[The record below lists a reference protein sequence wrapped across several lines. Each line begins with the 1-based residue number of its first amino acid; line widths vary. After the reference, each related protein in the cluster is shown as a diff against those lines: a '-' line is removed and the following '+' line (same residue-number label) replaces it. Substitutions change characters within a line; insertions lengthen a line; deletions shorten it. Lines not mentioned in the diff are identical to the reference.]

1 MCYHFSLQKSVLLFF
16 NVAASTKNYVIH
28 SLIMLMIMWEHLKA
42 LANKMDSSSST
53 TIQERDFLSYLK
65 NVAYVSQ
72 RGL

>member
-1 MCYHFSLQKSVLLFF
+1 MCYHFSLQKSVLLFL

-28 SLIMLMIMWEHLKA
+28 SLIMIMWEHLKA

-53 TIQERDFLSYLK
+53 TIQEHDFLSYLK

>member
-16 NVAASTKNYVIH
+16 NVAASTKNYVIY
-28 SLIMLMIMWEHLKA
+28 SLIMLMVMWEHLKA

-53 TIQERDFLSYLK
+53 TIQEHDFLSYLK